1 MGYHY
6 RDECQGWLGCVEGL
20 MEVIIVPLWQIAEI
34 VGILCLIGL
43 ALSAT
48 VFFVDFMLVIIR
60 AWRL

>member
-1 MGYHY
+1 ME
-6 RDECQGWLGCVEGL
+6 RMETL
-20 MEVIIVPLWQIAEI
+20 MDAIIVPLWQIAEI

-48 VFFVDFMLVIIR
+48 VFFVDFMLMIVR